1 MLTGQNVLLTGG
13 GSPIGQGL
21 VPRILEQDPAVLRVF
36 DSTESNLEDV
46 MDRFDD
52 DRLRH
57 LLGRVRDV
65 ERLERAMEDIDVV
78 IHTAGMRH
86 ADICEENPFEA
97 VQTNVFGLQNVVETA
112 IEADVQH
119 VVFTSN
125 VDPADPAYT
134 LGATELLGEKL
145 ITEANQNDDNEGTQL
160 VTVRLGQ
167 ILYSSDSVI
176 PQFVEQIRNGGPV
189 TLSREGMSRFFY
201 THTDVFELISEAI
214 RRGQGGEVF
223 IYKMPAVWLE
233 DLAEVLT
240 DHLARQ
246 FGYKPTDIDL
256 TYSDKPSN
264 ERSNEV
270 IISEQEAARAY
281 ENDTLYVIPPEE
293 YDISSVESQEEY
305 RLGDEIIQSTE
316 HASKIKKPELTDSVH
331 HALPVSLRWNKT
343 LNKR

>member
-78 IHTAGMRH
+78 IHTAGMRY
-86 ADICEENPFEA
+86 ADICEQNPFEA

-125 VDPADPAYT
+125 VDPVDPAYT

-145 ITEANQNDDNEGTQL
+145 ITEANQHDDNEGTQL
-160 VTVRLGQ
+160 VSVRLGQ

-176 PQFVEQIRNGGPV
+176 PRFVEQIQNGGPV

-201 THTDVFELISEAI
+201 THNDVFKIISEAI
-214 RRGQGGEVF
+214 RCGQGGEVF

-233 DLAEVLT
+233 DLAEALT
-240 DHLARQ
+240 DQLAHQ

-264 ERSNEV
+264 ERLNEV
-270 IISEQEAARAY
+270 IISEQEAGRAY

-293 YDISSVESQEEY
+293 YDISSLESQEEY